1 MVVVVVVWVDKVKN
15 LDAPPGVAVVGI
27 GARSATEVGEVV
39 VAMGEAMTT
48 AVEG

>member
-1 MVVVVVVWVDKVKN
+1 MVVVVWVDKVKN
-15 LDAPPGVAVVGI
+15 LDTPPSGVAVGGI

>member
-1 MVVVVVVWVDKVKN
+1 MGGQGQE
-15 LDAPPGVAVVGI
+15 PRCSTTGVAVVGI

-39 VAMGEAMTT
+39 VAMEEAMTT

>member
-1 MVVVVVVWVDKVKN
+1 MVVWVEKAKN
-15 LDAPPGVAVVGI
+15 KDTPSGVAVVGI